1 MKEILAALIGII
13 GIFITGMFGIHQYNR
28 QIWSNN
34 VSNERMKWLVSF
46 REEVGLIMKA
56 LKCIDENAFK
66 MKCNNESNKSTCK
79 ELSKIILDGEEARF
93 KLISRINTNKIDGN
107 EYNFAYKRILLDIK
121 FDGTDK
127 INYESFMEL
136 TNLILEEEWQK
147 VKKEAKGEFY
157 EK

>member
-56 LKCIDENAFK
+56 LSVLMK
-66 MKCNNESNKSTCK
+66 MH
-79 ELSKIILDGEEARF
+79 
-93 KLISRINTNKIDGN
+93 
-107 EYNFAYKRILLDIK
+107 
-121 FDGTDK
+121 
-127 INYESFMEL
+127 
-136 TNLILEEEWQK
+136 
-147 VKKEAKGEFY
+147 
-157 EK
+157 